1 MSSDH
6 SPREFTQSFFEI
18 RNRICFELRGPDAL
32 RYLNGQVSID
42 VSRLKPAEARPAC
55 LLTAKGKLCAP
66 LFIWRSGDS
75 FLIEAPAEL
84 AESLQARLER
94 YIIADDVE
102 LLPAE
107 IPSTLYHILPCAPSP
122 TLASQPAKEGGT
134 GVPPVIDTNAR
145 NLPNPHPTNPPPVN
159 EVNQVKEVPLTIPRL
174 NLLGCDT
181 TEKPTR
187 LPELSA
193 NEIEL
198 LRILNGVPLW
208 GRELSEDTLP
218 QEARLEDRSV
228 DFDKGC
234 YVGQET
240 VSRLKSVGRVN
251 KRLHGFLGTFDATAA
266 APVFLR
272 APGNPATTAGQLTS
286 WAPYFDVAQ
295 TAALGYLNRQ
305 FENLPRLEV
314 ADETGRTL
322 GEVERREFPIQ

>member
-1 MSSDH
+1 MSSKT
-6 SPREFTQSFFEI
+6 TQGFFEVLD
-18 RNRICFELRGPDAL
+18 RVRFELRGPDAL

-75 FLIEAPAEL
+75 FLVEAPAEL
-84 AESLQARLER
+84 ADSLQARLER

-107 IPSTLYHILPCAPSP
+107 IPSPLYHILPCAPSP
-122 TLASQPAKEGGT
+122 TLASQPAKEGST

-145 NLPNPHPTNPPPVN
+145 NLPDPHPTNPPPVN
-159 EVNQVKEVPLTIPRL
+159 EVNQVKEVPLAIPRL
-174 NLLGCDT
+174 NLVGCDS
-181 TEKPTR
+181 TEKPTH
-187 LPELSA
+187 LPELSVP
-193 NEIEL
+193 EIEL

-218 QEARLEDRSV
+218 QEARLETHAV

-251 KRLHGFLGTFDATAA
+251 KRLHCFLGPFE
-266 APVFLR
+266 APSSARVFLR
-272 APGNPATTAGQLTS
+272 PPGESQTTAGHLTS
-286 WAPYFDVAQ
+286 WARHFDMAR

-305 FENLPRLEV
+305 FENLPRFEV
-314 ADETGRTL
+314 ADESGRVL
-322 GEVERREFPIQ
+322 GEVELREFPIQ